1 MEQTALRPKPMPGT
15 SGNGPTSGSGR
26 RQHAARRRG
35 RRLIALLLGLL
46 FGVVLLLSGTGLGT
60 VSATVIGMSRLADLQ
75 KQAGAQQPGARD
87 PGTPGTPGAQRPGQ
101 PTGAEPSRGAASS
114 AADIK
119 AGTGAAPST
128 GARATLGVEA
138 VDAPDGAGALLVGIH
153 VPGPGHAAGLV
164 RGDVLVAFGGTAV
177 GSAADLAAA
186 VAAARPGAGVSLKV
200 RHENGVRQVLSAI
213 PGFVT

>member
-35 RRLIALLLGLL
+35 RRLVTLLLGLL
-46 FGVVLLLSGTGLGT
+46 FGVALLLSGVGLGT
-60 VSATVIGMSRLADLQ
+60 VSATVIGMGKLADLQ
-75 KQAGAQQPGARD
+75 KQAGVRTPGARNPGAQQPTAA
-87 PGTPGTPGAQRPGQ
+87 PGAVESRTKGDT
-101 PTGAEPSRGAASS
+101 TGDTKG
-114 AADIK
+114 
-119 AGTGAAPST
+119 GTGVADSV

-138 VDAPDGAGALLVGIH
+138 VDAPDGAGALLVGVH
-153 VPGPGHAAGLV
+153 VPGPGHTAGLV
-164 RGDVLVAFGGTAV
+164 RGDVLLALGGRAV

-186 VAAARPGAGVSLKV
+186 VAAARPGASIPLRV
-200 RHENGVRQVLSAI
+200 RHGNGTRQVLSAT